1 MRVARRLG
9 MSLPSLVLTA
19 LKNLSKQRMPASV
32 SRAGSSFSRL
42 LSKKSL
48 GRKGGMMILLS

>member
-19 LKNLSKQRMPASV
+19 FKNLSKQRMLASV
-32 SRAGSSFSRL
+32 RRAGSSFSRL

-48 GRKGGMMILLS
+48 RREEW